1 MSEEMNSSSVCDIFK
16 DNTSKI
22 INKLEMQIPSHFQI
36 YSDMY
41 KEYLHLIDDTF
52 GTCIMS
58 EKEFFDKMNI
68 DNNLIK
74 KTSQYANYLT
84 NMWINQIENYDS
96 YLKWYSKMRIS
107 SMKTYD
113 EFIHEM
119 MNMYAKSLTNITK
132 NCEK

>member
-1 MSEEMNSSSVCDIFK
+1 MSEESESASICNIFK

-41 KEYLHLIDDTF
+41 KEYLHLLDDTF
-52 GTCIMS
+52 GTCVMS
-58 EKEFFDKMNI
+58 EKEFLDKMNI
-68 DNNLIK
+68 DNNIVK
-74 KTSQYANYLT
+74 NINQYANYLT
-84 NMWINQIENYDS
+84 KIWVSQIENYDS

-107 SMKTYD
+107 NMKTYD

-119 MNMYAKSLTNITK
+119 MNTYAKSLYNIAK
-132 NCEK
+132 NSDK